1 MKFYDYRSAIAKAVP
16 QLRVLDDEPFLYDII
31 DGKSVIRS
39 TSSKNQ
45 EKEQDFKE
53 DIFLVQESLK
63 ALSVI
68 EEDEDD
74 DQGRTDCF

>member
-1 MKFYDYRSAIAKAVP
+1 MKFYDYRLAIAKAVP